1 MSILTLMKARLD
13 SLTAGE
19 REIAGFILD
28 APERMIQL
36 SSASLAEATGRSQ
49 SSVVKLCQKLG
60 YRGYQ
65 DFKVAVSQA
74 SAQTWTMSV
83 NPVHGTIDASD
94 SYTTTIEKLI
104 GSKIH
109 AMQQTL
115 SVNTEDAMRRA
126 LDLIEKA
133 ARVQIVGV
141 GASSLVARDL
151 TYKLQKL
158 GRMVIFDADS
168 HVQVANAATLTA
180 GDLVIALSQ
189 SGDSLETR
197 RIAETASKNGAG
209 VLTIT
214 GAQPNRLAELADVQ
228 LYAVAEEERHRSSA
242 IFSRDAQLALID
254 LLFIQLV
261 QTSDAAGPLI
271 RAAEEAVSIL
281 KK

>member
-1 MSILTLMKARLD
+1 M
-13 SLTAGE
+13 
-19 REIAGFILD
+19 
-28 APERMIQL
+28 
-36 SSASLAEATGRSQ
+36 
-49 SSVVKLCQKLG
+49 
-60 YRGYQ
+60 
-65 DFKVAVSQA
+65 
-74 SAQTWTMSV
+74 
-83 NPVHGTIDASD
+83 
-94 SYTTTIEKLI
+94 
-104 GSKIH
+104 
-109 AMQQTL
+109 
-115 SVNTEDAMRRA
+115 
-126 LDLIEKA
+126 
-133 ARVQIVGV
+133 QIVGV

>member
-133 ARVQIVGV
+133 TRVQIVGV